1 MTDHK
6 IDLLVRKSSCQLLS
20 SFLNTKLSELGLNSK
35 EYTFLMYGKDFGCQP
50 HKLYA
55 F

>member
-1 MTDHK
+1 MADHK
-6 IDLLVRKSSCQLLS
+6 VNLLVRKSSCQLLS

-35 EYTFLMYGKDFGCQP
+35 EYTFIMYGKDFGCEP
-50 HKLYA
+50 YKLSA